1 MGKKLLIV
9 DDSPAIRVLI
19 ERAALAG
26 GYEVCAQA
34 KNGEEAVKLY
44 SSTLPDVITMDI
56 TMPIKD
62 GLAASKE
69 ILALNPEVKI
79 LMLSAMGDEEIVNQ
93 AKEVGITHFMKKP
106 FKGEE
111 IIKILDNM

>member
-1 MGKKLLIV
+1 MAKRLMIV

-19 ERAALAG
+19 ERAALAN

-44 SSTLPDVITMDI
+44 SSMLPDVITMDI

-62 GLAASKE
+62 GLEAAKE
-69 ILALNPEVKI
+69 ILAQNPDARI
-79 LMLSAMGDEEIVNQ
+79 LMLSAMGDEDIIKQ
-93 AKEVGITHFMKKP
+93 AEDVGITYFMKKP
-106 FKGEE
+106 LKGEDV
-111 IIKILDNM
+111 IRILDNM